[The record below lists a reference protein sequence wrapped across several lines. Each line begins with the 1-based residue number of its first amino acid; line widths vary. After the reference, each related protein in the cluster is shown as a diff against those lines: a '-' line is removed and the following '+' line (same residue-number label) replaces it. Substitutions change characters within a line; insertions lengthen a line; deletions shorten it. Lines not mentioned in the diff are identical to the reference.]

1 MRFNTHALLLACP
14 RMHWRMVLT
23 SMLCIFAVGF
33 FAAGWANADTARSVR
48 SSQPNAAIAFLED
61 KVAKDPED
69 VVALNM
75 LVVRYL
81 DQLRDGG
88 DDRDLE
94 RAQTFAKRSFDA
106 LPARVNPAGAA
117 AQISVDQAAHRFE
130 QARAGA
136 ADLVAA
142 LPGKSGP
149 HKQLGDALLEL
160 GRYDEAAAAFAK
172 ARTIEGSS
180 VDTESRA
187 ARLAML
193 RGQTAQAR
201 RHLQTALSLA
211 RSMSLPAPELIS
223 WCFVQLGQ
231 FEFSHGNWAEAEA
244 NYKRALKA
252 QPGSLLAQ
260 EHAAELTA
268 ARGDYTKAIAAY
280 KAVLAVSARPEFRQA
295 LGDMYTY
302 AKQPEQAAHWYA
314 EALTGYMASINAG
327 HVHYQHH
334 LAGFYTDSQPD
345 GAAAVRWSTK
355 DLALRKSAAAHD
367 AHAWALYINGQFR
380 EADVAARK
388 AVQWGTQDA
397 HVLYHA
403 GLIATRTGDVARGAA
418 LLQRALRA
426 NPRYNS
432 LHVHR

>member
-1 MRFNTHALLLACP
+1 MWIDTRTLVCTCK
-14 RMHWRMVLT
+14 RMCLRTMLT
-23 SMLCIFAVGF
+23 AMLGISAVGF
-33 FAAGWANADTARSVR
+33 TYAEPARCALTK
-48 SSQPNAAIAFLED
+48 PTAAIAFLED
-61 KVAKDPED
+61 KVEYDPDD
-69 VVALNM
+69 VVAMNM
-75 LVVRYL
+75 LVERFL

-88 DDRDLE
+88 DDRDLQ
-94 RAQTFAKRSFDA
+94 RAQTYARRSLEA
-106 LPARVNPAGAA
+106 LPARVNNAGAA
-117 AQISVDQAAHRFE
+117 AQVSVDQAAHRFE
-130 QARAGA
+130 QARSGA

-172 ARTIEGSS
+172 ARALEGST

-193 RGQTAQAR
+193 RGQTRQAR

-231 FEFSHGNWAEAEA
+231 FEFSHGNWIAAET
-244 NYKRALKA
+244 NYKLALAA
-252 QPGSLLAQ
+252 QPGSLLAR
-260 EHAAELTA
+260 EHIAELTA
-268 ARGDYTKAIAAY
+268 ARGDYNKAIALY
-280 KAVLAVSARPEFRQA
+280 KDVLAASARPEFRQA
-295 LGDMYTY
+295 LGDLYTY
-302 AKQPEQAAHWYA
+302 AKQPKPAAHWHA
-314 EALTGYMASINAG
+314 EALSGYMASINAG

-345 GAAAVRWSTK
+345 GAAAVRWSSK
-355 DLALRKSAAAHD
+355 DLALRKSVAAYD
-367 AHAWALYINGQFR
+367 AHAWALYTNGQFR

-388 AVQWGTQDA
+388 AVQWGSEDA

-403 GLIATRTGDVARGAA
+403 GLIATRAGDVARGAA
-418 LLQRALRA
+418 LLQRALKA

-432 LHVHR
+432 FHVHR